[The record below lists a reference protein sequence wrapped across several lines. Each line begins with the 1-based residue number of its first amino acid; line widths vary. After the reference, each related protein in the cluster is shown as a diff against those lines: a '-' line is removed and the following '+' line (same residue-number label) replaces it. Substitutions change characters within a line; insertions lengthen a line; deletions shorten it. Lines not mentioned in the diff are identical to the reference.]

1 MPQGLFTTY
10 FKLRWRMIRNSISTQ
25 SWKRWSEISVSL
37 VILLSVEWGGFI
49 LFSKA
54 FAFLIGQGEIGQ
66 IMLDRLFNMGW
77 TVIFLLLI
85 ISNIITAFSTLYRSP
100 EVAFLLTTNL
110 SYSNI
115 FKLKYV
121 DNVVFSSWAIVLL
134 GLPLILAYGSIRGIS
149 GLTLLTMSTIGLLP
163 LILIAGAIALIVTVL
178 LARLSEYIKLR
189 TSFVLLGIAFTGLFL
204 LYRQFSQAEMVVAG
218 DVSNLRYLGRYI
230 GNLSRI
236 PFPIAPSYWFS
247 ELFRTIIN
255 GDAVGLAFYSGL
267 LLTTMLVAWEI
278 MLLVIRRIYYP
289 SWQILQSSSRI
300 ITTTNKARGNL
311 FRARKWGKPR
321 SQALYL
327 KDLAQFLR
335 TPQQWIQFLMFLLL
349 IMIYIVNLSRIQY
362 NLQLAGEFWQRLVY
376 ILNFGF
382 SGFILAS
389 LITRFVFPL
398 ISIEGRNRW
407 VLLSA
412 PVAVGQILRQKFW
425 LSVTIFFVLAEL
437 VAVISGL
444 LLHQAAGLII
454 ISSGMLLLMSVSLT
468 SLSLGLGAVFPIYH
482 ETNPMRIVSGLG
494 GIIAILLSLAYLGLM
509 VLSMVGILGF
519 YLSNNYNI
527 LFWGLVAGI
536 VLANAVINY
545 IPLRWGYRAMLRS
558 FY

>member
-10 FKLRWRMIRNSISTQ
+10 FTLRWRMIQNSISTQ

-110 SYSNI
+110 SYTNI

-149 GLTLLTMSTIGLLP
+149 GLTLLTLSTIGLLP

-189 TSFVLLGIAFTGLFL
+189 ISFVLLGIAFAGLFL

-311 FRARKWGKPR
+311 FRTRKWGKPR

-327 KDLAQFLR
+327 KDLVQFLR

-362 NLQLAGEFWQRLVY
+362 NLQFAGDFWNRLVF

-437 VAVISGL
+437 VALVSGM
-444 LLHQAAGLII
+444 LLHHAIGLII
-454 ISSGMLLLMSVSLT
+454 ISSLMLLLMSVSLT

-545 IPLRWGYRAMLRS
+545 LPLRWGYRSMLRS